1 MTALSKPHRKDR
13 TSGAAARQ
21 RELEQHLLPVD
32 GRDRAYRQSAQT
44 PWQVPTCAAANPSRA
59 IVALLV
65 IRRSSSDQSASSRS
79 IGGGFVHQ
87 GKTFE

>member
-59 IVALLV
+59 IAALLV